1 MIFRGDGKGKMD
13 FSSPLVPEPLKER
26 NRRMGKILG
35 FVVLGLFLF
44 SILYIL
50 FRN

>member
-1 MIFRGDGKGKMD
+1 MD
-13 FSSPLVPEPLKER
+13 FSSPLIPEPLKAR
-26 NRRMGKILG
+26 NRRTGKILG
-35 FVVLGLFLF
+35 FVVLGLLLF

>member
-1 MIFRGDGKGKMD
+1 MD
-13 FSSPLVPEPLKER
+13 LSSPLLPEPLKQK

-44 SILYIL
+44 SVLYIIP
-50 FRN
+50 NA